1 MKVITAERPKRL
13 RDILI
18 SAGYEEIAS
27 LTVWGETLWVGK
39 DFMQDLE
46 LSTLPKILNK
56 TNSGGRPET
65 PTS

>member
-13 RDILI
+13 RDILM